1 MNGLD
6 EMEEDALRELFNLS
20 FGRAAATLSEM
31 VDGEIILSLPCLSLL
46 SEAEM
51 LHRLA
56 DVYGSAIG
64 MVGMRFRF
72 IFAEDRAIAGMAVL
86 VLRAAEVAHLLDALY
101 GGHVPEEML
110 TQVEGEAMQSTG
122 DVLLYTCVSSLSALL
137 GSDIAGDVPHYY
149 RGSLL
154 SLRDFL
160 LPSGEFAASPESCS
174 ALEVAQW
181 LLLRVDFALLG
192 KEVAGSLLL
201 WMDGSALPILKEGLD
216 GFLANPMG

>member
-1 MNGLD
+1 MNCLD

-31 VDGEIILSLPCLSLL
+31 VDGEISLSLPCVSLL
-46 SEAEM
+46 SEEEM
-51 LHRLA
+51 VRRLT

-72 IFAEDRAIAGMAVL
+72 VFAADRAIAGMAVL
-86 VLRAAEVAHLLDALY
+86 VLRAAEVVHLLDALY
-101 GGHVPEEML
+101 GGHVPEEMV

-137 GSDIAGDVPHYY
+137 ASEIAGEVPCYY
-149 RGSLL
+149 RGSLAAL
-154 SLRDFL
+154 HAFL
-160 LPSGEFAASPESCS
+160 LPGAELARAMEGDS
-174 ALEVAQW
+174 ALAQW

-192 KEVAGSLLL
+192 KDVAGSLLL

-216 GFLANPMG
+216 RFLADPMG